1 VGVTPAVL
9 FWRAALGAENAG
21 EVVAARWA
29 YPMCKVALFLGFAA
43 VCGAFPLA
51 PLFSDERAG
60 GVTGLL
66 FAAGLF
72 TIAIA
77 AVVRK

>member
-1 VGVTPAVL
+1 M
-9 FWRAALGAENAG
+9 R
-21 EVVAARWA
+21 
-29 YPMCKVALFLGFAA
+29 KVAISLGFAA
-43 VCGAFPLA
+43 TFVALGRFLFAPAFLA
-51 PLFSDERAG
+51 ERADG
-60 GVTGLL
+60 ATRIL